1 MDKEIDLQ
9 EGIKLVSFITKGG
22 IYVYK
27 NSKLIG
33 TILSMTL
40 VEIVKGE

>member
-9 EGIKLVSFITKGG
+9 EGIKLVSFVTKRG
-22 IYVYK
+22 IYVYQ
-27 NSKLIG
+27 NNELIG
-33 TILSMTL
+33 SILGMTL